1 MRNVFVI
8 FNRLDMKPFH
18 SLAITLAASIA
29 SHALAAGERLEV
41 RAKERTSASC
51 DQPTDDVPLEIQLI
65 DGSQWLLT
73 LDDNEYRGTY
83 VTHQKRK
90 RLVLTPD
97 DASLGALKSAVAMR
111 AARLCGGPIPVDSVA
126 ISRLTVFRARGGET
140 GRVTLVA
147 RMSGSRRLSLNGTG
161 SFGPL
166 PGAVDLTTDADADGL
181 PDELKEGVDD
191 ARAIAAG
198 GDPTQLDESEME
210 QFAAVIGDLGNR
222 LPLSSRTREIQR
234 EILALTADL
243 DGVTIAGKGR
253 RILKHIEDDEA
264 ELLDDPDLKL
274 VMDSLDRMLGPAGSL
289 GETVA
294 GGPAAARLPVST
306 RVAFDQLQRGDVM
319 LLRSSFFYPWVWY
332 FSHAGNYDGNNMVY
346 ESLGDGVQ
354 LKPLQHWKERGQ
366 KVGLGRSNRSS
377 TAQVVAAL
385 DGAESRYGT
394 NKRTPYNFFF
404 PNKGSDSAIY
414 CSQLVWKIHKA
425 LGVDLDSN
433 DWRWFAQ
440 MALKNIFLT
449 PAGVATLTATVWIP
463 AVAPDEIYYS
473 PHINFYSIGTN

>member
-1 MRNVFVI
+1 MMRDVFL
-8 FNRLDMKPFH
+8 RPF
-18 SLAITLAASIA
+18 SLLAAMLATSIA
-29 SHALAAGERLEV
+29 GDTLAAGERLEV
-41 RAKERTSASC
+41 RATERTSASC

-73 LDDNEYRGTY
+73 LDGNAYRGTY
-83 VTHQKRK
+83 VARQRRK
-90 RLVLTPD
+90 RLALTPD

-147 RMSGSRRLSLNGTG
+147 RMRRPDRRLSLSGTG
-161 SFGPL
+161 SFAPL

-181 PDELKEGVDD
+181 PDELKARVDA

-234 EILALTADL
+234 EILALTTDL
-243 DGVTIAGKGR
+243 DGVTTAGKGR

-440 MALKNIFLT
+440 MALKNFFLT